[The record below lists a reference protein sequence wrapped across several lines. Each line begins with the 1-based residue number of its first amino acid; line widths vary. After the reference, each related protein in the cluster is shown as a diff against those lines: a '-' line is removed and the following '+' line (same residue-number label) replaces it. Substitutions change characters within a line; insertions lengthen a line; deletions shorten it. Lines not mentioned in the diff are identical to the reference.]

1 MQHPPEVMLV
11 LRSFRQIYAA
21 MRLNHKAIDPQ
32 TGIGTAQL
40 WALGVIRAH
49 AGIGMNALAKT
60 MDLSQPSASNLTKA
74 LQEKGLV
81 RALRCDVDKR
91 NVKLYCTDQG
101 LDVLT
106 QVPEVF
112 SGGLPMA
119 LGKLSP
125 QVLMRL
131 QHDLQQLIGLL
142 NTAELEAGPT
152 PLTDAQATVS
162 SARPAPVSR
171 P

>member
-1 MQHPPEVMLV
+1 MQHPPEVMQV

-21 MRLNHKAIDPQ
+21 VRLNYKAVDPE

-40 WALGVIRAH
+40 WALGVIRAQ
-49 AGIGMNALAKT
+49 AGIGINALAQT
-60 MDLSQPSASNLTKA
+60 MDLSQPSTSNLAKA
-74 LQEKGLV
+74 LQDKGLV
-81 RALRCDVDKR
+81 RAERSDIDKR
-91 NVKLYCTDQG
+91 NVQLYCTEQG
-101 LDVLT
+101 EDMLT

-125 QVLMRL
+125 QALMRL

-142 NTAELEAGPT
+142 QVEDTQAAQMPSTEL
-152 PLTDAQATVS
+152 
-162 SARPAPVSR
+162 
-171 P
+171 

>member
-1 MQHPPEVMLV
+1 MQHPPEVMLA

-21 MRLNHKAIDPQ
+21 VRLNYKAVDPE

-49 AGIGMNALAKT
+49 AGIGINALAKT
-60 MDLSQPSASNLTKA
+60 MDLSQPSTSNLAKA
-74 LQEKGLV
+74 LQDKGLV
-81 RALRCDVDKR
+81 RAERSDADKR
-91 NVKLYCTDQG
+91 NVELYCTEQG

-119 LGKLSP
+119 LGKLPP
-125 QVLMRL
+125 QTLARL
-131 QHDLQQLIGLL
+131 HEDLQQLIGLL
-142 NTAELEAGPT
+142 QVEELETAQT
-152 PLTDAQATVS
+152 PAEE
-162 SARPAPVSR
+162 
-171 P
+171 